1 MWSPARLRLK
11 KSVHLSAKEIHT
23 QTRNSVWESRL
34 PYVLQRFV
42 GTNLLWEG
50 ELFENL
56 RTKHPENTSSDES
69 LYAELVRLIHNILR
83 ICFNGSKMTTF
94 LTHHQMHDK
103 RKMPIL
109 SKETFLES
117 GQLFKKHFQGRN
129 LDTCAASSTQCPNFR
144 GLKSNAHKV
153 NSFFS
158 KAGYSWHPFFL
169 NNSLQF
175 PSDENSYMKL
185 NKGNRTW

>member
-1 MWSPARLRLK
+1 M
-11 KSVHLSAKEIHT
+11 
-23 QTRNSVWESRL
+23 WESRL

-69 LYAELVRLIHNILR
+69 LYAELVRLIYAATFPVTFFASASTAAKWQLALHTIKCMIKERCQFWAKKRFLKVGSYLR
-83 ICFNGSKMTTF
+83 KI
-94 LTHHQMHDK
+94 
-103 RKMPIL
+103 
-109 SKETFLES
+109 
-117 GQLFKKHFQGRN
+117 
-129 LDTCAASSTQCPNFR
+129 
-144 GLKSNAHKV
+144 
-153 NSFFS
+153 S
-158 KAGYSWHPFFL
+158 KAEIWTHVLRAGLNVRTFGVWNLTPTRWILFSQRQATRDILFFL

>member
-69 LYAELVRLIHNILR
+69 LYAELVRLIHAATFPVTFFASASTAAKWQLAWHTIKCMIKERCQFWAKKRFLKVGSYLR
-83 ICFNGSKMTTF
+83 KI
-94 LTHHQMHDK
+94 
-103 RKMPIL
+103 
-109 SKETFLES
+109 
-117 GQLFKKHFQGRN
+117 
-129 LDTCAASSTQCPNFR
+129 
-144 GLKSNAHKV
+144 
-153 NSFFS
+153 S
-158 KAGYSWHPFFL
+158 KAEIWTHVLRARLNVRTFGVWNLTPTRWILFSQRQATRDILFSWTTRCNF
-169 NNSLQF
+169 QV
-175 PSDENSYMKL
+175 MKTV
-185 NKGNRTW
+185 TWN

>member
-1 MWSPARLRLK
+1 M
-11 KSVHLSAKEIHT
+11 
-23 QTRNSVWESRL
+23 WESRL

-69 LYAELVRLIHNILR
+69 LYAELVRLIYAATFPVTFFASASTAAKWT
-83 ICFNGSKMTTF
+83 CF
-94 LTHHQMHDK
+94 THHQMHDK

-117 GQLFKKHFQGRN
+117 GQLFKKNFQGRN

-158 KAGYSWHPFFL
+158 KAGYSWHPFFPEQL
-169 NNSLQF
+169 VAISKWWKQLHEIKQRKQDMIKNL
-175 PSDENSYMKL
+175 MKVYFQRL
-185 NKGNRTW
+185 R